1 MHIIVRK
8 VFSTLII
15 ALVICFGE
23 GALAATA
30 SPTEQIRSVID
41 KVLAILQNKDLQ
53 SEARIQLIRDAV
65 EPYFDFRAMSQST
78 LGLDWK
84 KATPEQRRRFVALFR
99 KLLENT
105 YRVAMEEYAGETVRY
120 GTEKVRGKRASVEI
134 FIQQPD
140 GPEIPIVYRMRL
152 KSKQWMAYDV
162 IIEGISLVSNY
173 RTSFRQ
179 ISKKEGMEALLEKL
193 KQKVDGE
200 EKTSA

>member
-1 MHIIVRK
+1 MHMIVRK
-8 VFSTLII
+8 LFASLII
-15 ALVICFGE
+15 AYVICYGSE
-23 GALAATA
+23 LLAATA
-30 SPTEQIRSVID
+30 SPKEQIRSVVD

-53 SEARIQLIRDAV
+53 SEIRIQSIREAV

-78 LGLDWK
+78 LGQDWK
-84 KATPEQRRRFVALFR
+84 KATPDQRSRFVALFR

-105 YRVAMEEYAGETVRY
+105 YIVAMEEYAGETVRY
-120 GTEKVRGKRASVEI
+120 GREKVRGKRASVEI

-152 KSKQWMAYDV
+152 KAQQWRAYDV

-179 ISKKEGMEALLEKL
+179 INKKEGMEALLEKL
-193 KQKVDGE
+193 KQKVDKG
-200 EKTSA
+200 TQASV